1 MIACRKSSNTF
12 INPDGEE
19 ESVSATNR
27 ALLTLDIIKG
37 IIAVIF
43 GNIGLPP
50 LVRYLIGMLQ
60 GSGPAQIQTNTLVIS
75 LVCLLITIIAYHKTE
90 NKIIKA
96 FVIICLFVPVLLIF
110 LSYFTVMKVPMPF

>member
-1 MIACRKSSNTF
+1 VIACRKTSNTF

-27 ALLTLDIIKG
+27 ILLILDIIKG
-37 IIAVIF
+37 VIAVLF

-50 LVRYLIGMLQ
+50 LVRYLIGILQ
-60 GSGPAQIQTNTLVIS
+60 GSGPAQIQTNTQVIS
-75 LVCLLITIIAYHKTE
+75 LVCLLITIIAYHKIE

-96 FVIICLFVPVLLIF
+96 LVIICLFVPVLLIS